1 MLRQQR
7 ERGCR
12 ILSFRRIGA
21 VACQRDARSRHQSPG
36 IGIETGM
43 GFRVIIRRLTAGARE
58 HRFVTLADEPLGQIP
73 VQEVRRRAILVPC
86 RTDRQRLV
94 GAGHRHEQVLLLAG
108 QHCSQTWVASGRVG
122 APDSPMQ
129 HEIGQILAA
138 EQRGAFRKVRPY
150 ILLDRGQPY
159 MPPMVP
165 GGAGGGGQ
173 CHGLFDRPD
182 MRQRIRF
189 DLHRPDL
196 VHEGDDI
203 LPGGAVGGE
212 LEQPHRHV
220 KPVVGGTASHVV
232 AQGGALPDAG
242 HAGRI
247 PGQRQRVLC
256 LPVGQPVH
264 AIRNAADHIPHP
276 AERDGLGVPAQDRAE
291 RIQYGRGGRLGI
303 VERQHQVHRPLAERQ
318 FVVGGFAR
326 QHAVVH
332 VDRRRTPRRL
342 PMFVHGIAISFP

>member
-1 MLRQQR
+1 M
-7 ERGCR
+7 GYR
-12 ILSFRRIGA
+12 ITVVYRLAAG
-21 VACQRDARSRHQSPG
+21 
-36 IGIETGM
+36 TG
-43 GFRVIIRRLTAGARE
+43 E
-58 HRFVTLADEPLGQIP
+58 HRFITLADEPFRQIP
-73 VQEVRRRAILVPC
+73 VQKVRWGVILVPC

-108 QHCSQTWVASGRVG
+108 QHCGQPSVAVSRVG
-122 APDSPMQ
+122 VPDSTMQ

-150 ILLDRGQPY
+150 ILLDRGQPH

-165 GGAGGGGQ
+165 GRTGGGGQ

-196 VHEGDDI
+196 VHERDDV

-220 KPVVGGTASHVV
+220 KPVVGGTASYVV
-232 AQGGALPDAG
+232 AQGGALPGTG
-242 HAGRI
+242 HTGLI
-247 PGQRQRVLC
+247 PSQRQRVLC

-264 AIRNAADHIPHP
+264 AIRNAADHIPKP

-303 VERQHQVHRPLAERQ
+303 VERQHQVHRPLAERK
-318 FVVGGFAR
+318 FVVGGFAG
-326 QHAVVH
+326 QNAVVH
-332 VDRRRTPRRL
+332 IDRHSEPRRL
-342 PMFVHGIAISFP
+342 PMFVHGIAIPFP